1 MIFRF
6 IVPCSDFMEPAKESA
21 MWGIMMTVLMLLLAV
36 LVIIGFS
43 SKIRRSLKTVTS
55 RIELL
60 EQGDLKTPTEVIQT
74 RDETQT
80 LSLALN
86 NTITGIN
93 GYISQLSHVLSNIS
107 EGNFDVSIEEDF
119 QGDFVQIKNAL
130 EKIIES
136 LNKMLVSVQDS
147 SAEVLSTAKTVSES
161 AAMVHNG
168 STEQSNSLTVLTEE
182 AKAIEKNIL
191 EVDENTRR
199 AGELMEQAMSSMD
212 TGDEKMRNLLKAMED
227 IHDNAIEINKV
238 NKLLEDIAQQTNILA
253 LNASVEASRAGEMG
267 KGFAVVAS
275 EVRNL
280 AAQSTESAHHV
291 SEVIS
296 NSQYAIQNG
305 MEYAKQAAESFG
317 DIGDISNEISEI
329 TKRLGEAVGVQ
340 KDSLETITIQID
352 QINDFAQKNL
362 DASYESTTA
371 SQRLHQQ
378 AQELQSV
385 SGRFRL
391 RRF

>member
-1 MIFRF
+1 
-6 IVPCSDFMEPAKESA
+6 
-21 MWGIMMTVLMLLLAV
+21 
-36 LVIIGFS
+36 
-43 SKIRRSLKTVTS
+43 
-55 RIELL
+55 
-60 EQGDLKTPTEVIQT
+60 
-74 RDETQT
+74 
-80 LSLALN
+80 
-86 NTITGIN
+86 
-93 GYISQLSHVLSNIS
+93 
-107 EGNFDVSIEEDF
+107 
-119 QGDFVQIKNAL
+119 
-130 EKIIES
+130 
-136 LNKMLVSVQDS
+136 MLVSVQDS

-168 STEQSNSLTVLTEE
+168 STEQSNSLIVLTEE

-340 KDSLETITIQID
+340 KD
-352 QINDFAQKNL
+352 
-362 DASYESTTA
+362 
-371 SQRLHQQ
+371 
-378 AQELQSV
+378 
-385 SGRFRL
+385 
-391 RRF
+391 

>member
-1 MIFRF
+1 MLFR
-6 IVPCSDFMEPAKESA
+6 S
-21 MWGIMMTVLMLLLAV
+21 
-36 LVIIGFS
+36 
-43 SKIRRSLKTVTS
+43 
-55 RIELL
+55 
-60 EQGDLKTPTEVIQT
+60 
-74 RDETQT
+74 
-80 LSLALN
+80 
-86 NTITGIN
+86 
-93 GYISQLSHVLSNIS
+93 
-107 EGNFDVSIEEDF
+107 
-119 QGDFVQIKNAL
+119 
-130 EKIIES
+130 
-136 LNKMLVSVQDS
+136 
-147 SAEVLSTAKTVSES
+147 
-161 AAMVHNG
+161 
-168 STEQSNSLTVLTEE
+168 
-182 AKAIEKNIL
+182 
-191 EVDENTRR
+191 
-199 AGELMEQAMSSMD
+199 
-212 TGDEKMRNLLKAMED
+212 
-227 IHDNAIEINKV
+227 
-238 NKLLEDIAQQTNILA
+238 
-253 LNASVEASRAGEMG
+253 
-267 KGFAVVAS
+267 
-275 EVRNL
+275 
-280 AAQSTESAHHV
+280 HV